1 MIEINE
7 DERDALQEIMNISM
21 GQAAD
26 ALARLIQT
34 KVSLSIPAIQAM
46 SPEDFQGMIN
56 SLSNNWF
63 ARQSFTG
70 TIRGEVIMSMHKDGC
85 NALAEVMDF
94 DLPLDE
100 AATEELVL
108 EITNILSA
116 ACLQGFTSQLELSTQ
131 LNMPAFYYPVQSA
144 HSNEWSSILIIEVE
158 FFIEQMQFDARI
170 LIGLSEGSIEQLLR
184 PIKALLED

>member
-1 MIEINE
+1 
-7 DERDALQEIMNISM
+7 
-21 GQAAD
+21 
-26 ALARLIQT
+26 
-34 KVSLSIPAIQAM
+34 M

-85 NALAEVMDF
+85 NALAQVMDF

-170 LIGLSEGSIEQLLR
+170 LIGLSEGSIEQLLI